1 MGEVG
6 LLTIVIALGIGV
18 VIWRGSLA
26 LVRLLATPPPRP
38 DPEEVMEVDLDFL
51 CTVCGTEVTMRALN
65 VNEASPPK
73 HCREEMVA
81 VWRPHP
87 QA

>member
-1 MGEVG
+1 
-6 LLTIVIALGIGV
+6 
-18 VIWRGSLA
+18 
-26 LVRLLATPPPRP
+26 
-38 DPEEVMEVDLDFL
+38 MEVDLDFL